1 MRWRQPDDR
10 EGLLVFF
17 PDVQGFVIAGSA
29 HHLLYICNEPN
40 EACSKYFSYHI
51 TLIAALG
58 IDLVLSSANVLC
70 PGLSFK

>member
-1 MRWRQPDDR
+1 MIRKGCWYSSQMFR
-10 EGLLVFF
+10 GLL
-17 PDVQGFVIAGSA
+17 
-29 HHLLYICNEPN
+29 LLVLHIICCIYAMNLMRLVAN
-40 EACSKYFSYHI
+40 YFSYHI